1 MILNSANQSHLKELS
16 TFKSTEKYH
25 SPKAGIPSI
34 LKWTGSKRSQ
44 AEMIVAYVPAHAQY
58 FEPFLGSG
66 ALLYLLGKSGAVCGD
81 IYAPLISFWS
91 LVRDKP
97 EHLIS
102 DYEEQWN
109 ALQAD
114 LPNYYYIVRNRFN
127 EQKRPEDLNFL
138 MRTCVNGIV
147 RFNKVGEF
155 NNSFHCSRK
164 GMLPK
169 NFAKIVRK
177 WYPRLKGVEFR
188 TGDFEENIID
198 AGPGDFI
205 YLDPPYAGN
214 RQRYIRNINL
224 DRLYRVLEDL
234 NYRGVKWALSFDGL
248 RGKTAYD
255 HAIPND
261 LYKRKMLLKSGYS
274 AISKVLNGPIELV
287 KESLYLN
294 Y

>member
-1 MILNSANQSHLKELS
+1 MILNLANQSNLKES
-16 TFKSTEKYH
+16 SSFETADKFYPAKT
-25 SPKAGIPSI
+25 GIPSL

-44 AEMIVAYVPAHAQY
+44 AKIIAAHAPSHTRY

-66 ALLYLLGKSGAVCGD
+66 ALLYLLGKPGAVGGD
-81 IYAPLISFWS
+81 IYAPLISLWS
-91 LVRDKP
+91 LVRDSP
-97 EHLIS
+97 ESLIS
-102 DYEEQWN
+102 DYEVQWD

-114 LPNYYYIVRNRFN
+114 LPNYYYVVRNRFN
-127 EQKRPEDLNFL
+127 EHKRPEDLNFL

-147 RFNKVGEF
+147 RFNKAGEF
-155 NNSFHCSRK
+155 NNSFHCSRR

-169 NFAKIVRK
+169 NFSKIVRD
-177 WYPRLKGVEFR
+177 WHPRLKGVEFR
-188 TGDFEENIID
+188 AGDFEESITG
-198 AGPGDFI
+198 AGPGDFA

-214 RQRYIRNINL
+214 KQRYIGNINL
-224 DRLYRVLEDL
+224 DRFYRVLEDL

-248 RGKTAYD
+248 RGETTYD
-255 HAIPND
+255 YVIPND

-287 KESLYLN
+287 AESLYLN